1 MTEEERT
8 REVQRISERSSRS
21 VKVPQEQQRIIRI
34 VRFQSG
40 NLTSYIGTLEEATG
54 KAKEME
60 CLYGPIQHIE

>member
-34 VRFQSG
+34 VASRV
-40 NLTSYIGTLEEATG
+40 GTLQVT
-54 KAKEME
+54 
-60 CLYGPIQHIE
+60 